1 MPLKSGGVDRT
12 AKEDTGIGEIKDK
25 VSYYK
30 HLFAQIGN
38 KVTPE
43 TLEKMTDID
52 DLSLEKFAE
61 QVEKEYENN
70 ISEENIKDIEN
81 AVNAESDVMKFM
93 AQYEVPATINNIN
106 EVRKLLK
113 KPEKVFEKTDGSR
126 LADNT
131 DDKDKLLQ
139 EYE

>member
-1 MPLKSGGVDRT
+1 
-12 AKEDTGIGEIKDK
+12 
-25 VSYYK
+25 
-30 HLFAQIGN
+30 
-38 KVTPE
+38 
-43 TLEKMTDID
+43 MTDID

-113 KPEKVFEKTDGSR
+113 NLKRYLKKQME
-126 LADNT
+126 ADLRITRMIKINFCRNMR
-131 DDKDKLLQ
+131 Q
-139 EYE
+139 

>member
-1 MPLKSGGVDRT
+1 
-12 AKEDTGIGEIKDK
+12 
-25 VSYYK
+25 
-30 HLFAQIGN
+30 
-38 KVTPE
+38 
-43 TLEKMTDID
+43 MTDID
-52 DLSLEKFAE
+52 DLSFEKFAE

-113 KPEKVFEKTDGSR
+113 NLKRYLKNRWKQTCG
-126 LADNT
+126 
-131 DDKDKLLQ
+131 
-139 EYE
+139 